1 MIDFRKARYI
11 ISAPSLDYRPKDK
24 LPELVFVGR
33 SNVGKSSLINAL
45 TGQKLAYSS
54 KRAGK
59 TRYLNYF
66 LIDEAFYLVDSP
78 GYGYTHYGS
87 KEDDAFGKMMER
99 YFENP
104 ALVGCVFLLDCRL
117 EPNADDLLLLSYLQK
132 ESIPT
137 LVVFSKADKANQ
149 SEKQKAL
156 SRPYGDE
163 RILFSQ
169 EDNPA
174 LLRKKVAGMLKLS

>member
-33 SNVGKSSLINAL
+33 SNVGKSSLINTL

-66 LIDEAFYLVDSP
+66 LIDDAFYLVDSP

-87 KEDDAFGKMMER
+87 KEDDAFSQMMEH

-104 ALVGCVFLLDCRL
+104 ALLGCVFLLDCRL
-117 EPNADDLLLLSYLQK
+117 APNEDDQLLLSFLKK

-137 LVVFSKADKANQ
+137 LVVYSKADKANQ

-156 SRPYGDE
+156 ARPYGDD
-163 RILFSQ
+163 RMLFSKD
-169 EDNPA
+169 DNPG
-174 LLRKKVAGMLKLS
+174 LLRKKIAALVIQK